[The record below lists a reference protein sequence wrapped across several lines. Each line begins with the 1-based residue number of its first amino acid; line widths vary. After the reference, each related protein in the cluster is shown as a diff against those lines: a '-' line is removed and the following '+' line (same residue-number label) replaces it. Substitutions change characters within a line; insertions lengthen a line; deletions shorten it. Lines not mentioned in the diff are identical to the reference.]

1 MTTAVGA
8 RPARRPPA
16 TMLAVIAAGAAAWI
30 GTILWAVDM
39 DMDVEP
45 GTMGLGLGAFVAM
58 WTLMMAAMMLPAVAP
73 LASLYARTVR
83 GNPGR
88 LAAFSAGYVLAWAS
102 TGVVAFALASLF
114 DALADERPGVAHALA
129 VGAFAVCGLYQITPM
144 KQWCLRH
151 CRSPLGHLLHYA
163 SY

>member
-45 GTMGLGLGAFVAM
+45 GTMGLGVPAFVAM

-73 LASLYARTVR
+73 LASMYARSVSGQPAR
-83 GNPGR
+83 PAR
-88 LAAFSAGYVLAWAS
+88 VAARDLPA
-102 TGVVAFALASLF
+102 
-114 DALADERPGVAHALA
+114 R
-129 VGAFAVCGLYQITPM
+129 
-144 KQWCLRH
+144 
-151 CRSPLGHLLHYA
+151 
-163 SY
+163 